1 MDSECGWVGGGYGRA
16 DVLCADA
23 DWLRDECKERK
34 KEKEKETLTNRCVWQ
49 SRVCGCV
56 GVRMGCVW
64 VRSVWT
70 RISVKKKKE
79 RKDLLHQEKAV

>member
-16 DVLCADA
+16 DVSRADA
-23 DWLRDECKERK
+23 DRLRDECKESK

-49 SRVCGCV
+49 LQACRCV
-56 GVRMGCVW
+56 GVQMCCVW

-79 RKDLLHQEKAV
+79 KKDLLHQEKAV